1 MEKDVHYDFPDFIYY
16 DTINKDTTLVVSE
29 GVTLTIGK
37 KGLRMNGTLQLRGG
51 TVDLEKSE
59 GILYGSGN
67 VLVLD
72 GRLIK
77 QKQCLPCA

>member
-1 MEKDVHYDFPDFIYY
+1 
-16 DTINKDTTLVVSE
+16 
-29 GVTLTIGK
+29 
-37 KGLRMNGTLQLRGG
+37 MNGTLQLRGG

-72 GRLIK
+72 GRVIK
-77 QKQCLPCA
+77 NHIP